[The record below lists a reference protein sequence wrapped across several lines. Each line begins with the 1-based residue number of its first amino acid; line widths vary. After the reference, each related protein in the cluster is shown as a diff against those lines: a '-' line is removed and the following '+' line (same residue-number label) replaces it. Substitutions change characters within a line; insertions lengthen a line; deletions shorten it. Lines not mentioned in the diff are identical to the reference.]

1 METTLKR
8 TIFALTLAVL
18 AVGAVSQG
26 AQAQAKYTATRVLD
40 LQVGFLFVSDFPDY
54 TRHKFYGYG
63 GWADFDITNHLG
75 IEGEFRQANDTTQG
89 QYQSVGQPNSTVIQH
104 QRSYDGGLRYFRH
117 YGRFAPY
124 AKVVFGV
131 ASQEFPPFPPPA
143 PQNVSAG
150 TYNYHFVGYGTG
162 TDIAITTHINAR
174 IDFESQSWFAATNS
188 PSPNNIGGLPR
199 GLTPFLYSGGVAW
212 RFGNRDP
219 RP

>member
-1 METTLKR
+1 MASAAR
-8 TIFALTLAVL
+8 
-18 AVGAVSQG
+18 
-26 AQAQAKYTATRVLD
+26 AQAKYTATRVLD
-40 LQVGFLFVSDFPDY
+40 LQVGGLFVSDFPDY

-63 GWADFDITNHLG
+63 VWGDLDFTNHLG
-75 IEGEFRQANDTTQG
+75 FEGEFRQANDTTQG
-89 QYQSVGQPNSTVIQH
+89 QYQSFGQANSTVIQH
-104 QRSYDGGLRYFRH
+104 QRTYEGGLRYFRH
-117 YGRFAPY
+117 ISKFAPY
-124 AKVVFGV
+124 GKVMFGV

-150 TYNYHFVGYGTG
+150 TYGYHFLGLGAG
-162 TDIAITTHINAR
+162 TDIEITQHINAR
-174 IDFESQSWFAATNS
+174 VDFEAQEWFAATNS